1 MLFELFLKLS
11 DYSIFAFYFNDVKLL
26 IVEDDRSLSRSIY
39 DYLKLEGHICEVALT
54 LTEAKNKAAI
64 NKYDCIILDIG
75 LPDGSGLDL
84 IQEMKSNRLTGG
96 ILILSAK
103 SSLDDKLTGLKIGA
117 DDYLTKPFHFAELSA
132 RINSICRRNNF
143 LGMTEI
149 IFNEIRINT
158 NDNQAYVNDKL
169 LNLTKKEYDLLLFFM
184 ANRNIIIT
192 KESIVEH
199 LWGDNVILTDSFDFV
214 YTHVK
219 NLRKKIVAAQGRNY
233 IKCIYGFG
241 YKFIDT

>member
-1 MLFELFLKLS
+1 M
-11 DYSIFAFYFNDVKLL
+11 KLL
-26 IVEDDRSLSRSIY
+26 IVEDDRSLSRSLN
-39 DYLKLEGHICEVALT
+39 DYLKMEGHICEVALT
-54 LTEAKNKAAI
+54 FHEAINKVAD

-75 LPDGSGLDL
+75 LPDGNGMDL
-84 IQEMKSNRLTGG
+84 IREMKSNKSTGG

-103 SSLDDKLTGLKIGA
+103 SSLNDKLSGLKIGA

-158 NDNQAYVNDKL
+158 LDNQAYVNDKL

-184 ANRNIIIT
+184 ANRNRIVT

-199 LWGDNVILTDSFDFV
+199 LWGDDVILTDSFDFV

-219 NLRKKIVAAQGRNY
+219 NLRKKIIASDGRNY
-233 IKCIYGFG
+233 VKCIYGFG
-241 YKFIDT
+241 YKFSDS

>member
-1 MLFELFLKLS
+1 M
-11 DYSIFAFYFNDVKLL
+11 
-26 IVEDDRSLSRSIY
+26 
-39 DYLKLEGHICEVALT
+39 EGHICETALT
-54 LTEAKNKAAI
+54 FNESIQKAAI

-75 LPDGSGLDL
+75 LPDGNGLDL
-84 IQEMKSNRLTGG
+84 IREMKAKRLTGG

-103 SSLDDKLTGLKIGA
+103 SSIDDKLIGFKIGA

-132 RINSICRRNNF
+132 RLNSIFRRNNF
-143 LGMTEI
+143 LGLNDI

-158 NDNQAYVNDKL
+158 ADNQVYVNDKL
-169 LNLTKKEYDLLLFFM
+169 LTLTKKEYDLLLFFM
-184 ANRNIIIT
+184 ANRNRIVT

-219 NLRKKIVAAQGRNY
+219 NLRKKIVSAEGKNY

-241 YKFIDT
+241 YQFKDN

>member
-1 MLFELFLKLS
+1 
-11 DYSIFAFYFNDVKLL
+11 VKLL
-26 IVEDDRSLSRSIY
+26 IVEDDRSLCGSIN
-39 DYLKLEGHICEVALT
+39 DYLKMEGHICEVAQT
-54 LTEAKNKAAI
+54 FHQAFNKAAD
-64 NKYDCIILDIG
+64 NTYDCIILDIG
-75 LPDGSGLDL
+75 LPDGNGLD
-84 IQEMKSNRLTGG
+84 IIREMKSNKLAGG

-184 ANRNIIIT
+184 ANRNRIIT

-199 LWGDNVILTDSFDFV
+199 LWGDDVILTDSFDFV

-219 NLRKKIVAAQGRNY
+219 NLRKKIIASDGRNY

-241 YKFIDT
+241 YKFIDI

>member
-1 MLFELFLKLS
+1 M
-11 DYSIFAFYFNDVKLL
+11 KLL
-26 IVEDDRSLSRSIY
+26 IVEDDRSLSRSIN
-39 DYLKLEGHICEVALT
+39 DYLKMEGHICEIAQTFQQAL
-54 LTEAKNKAAI
+54 EKAGD

-75 LPDGSGLDL
+75 LPDGNGLD
-84 IQEMKSNRLTGG
+84 IIREMRAHKSSGG
-96 ILILSAK
+96 ILIISAK
-103 SSLDDKLTGLKIGA
+103 SSLDDKLIGLKIGA

-132 RINSICRRNNF
+132 RISSIYRRNNF

-149 IFNEIRINT
+149 NFNEIRINT
-158 NDNQAYVNDKL
+158 GDNLVYVNDKL

-184 ANRNIIIT
+184 ANRNRIIT

-199 LWGDNVILTDSFDFV
+199 LWGDDVILTDSFDFV

-219 NLRKKIVAAQGRNY
+219 NLRKKITAAGSKNY

-241 YKFIDT
+241 YKFIDN

>member
-1 MLFELFLKLS
+1 M
-11 DYSIFAFYFNDVKLL
+11 KLL
-26 IVEDDRSLSRSIY
+26 IVEDDRSLSRSIN
-39 DYLKLEGHICEVALT
+39 DYLRMEGHICEVALT
-54 LTEAKNKAAI
+54 FKDSLEKASL

-75 LPDGSGLDL
+75 LPDGNGLDL
-84 IQEMKSNRLTGG
+84 IREMKSNKLTGG
-96 ILILSAK
+96 ILILSAR
-103 SSLDDKLTGLKIGA
+103 SDLDDKITGLKIGA

-143 LGMTEI
+143 LGLNEI
-149 IFNEIRINT
+149 SFNEIRVDT
-158 NDNQAYVNDKL
+158 EGNQVYVNNKL
-169 LNLTKKEYDLLLFFM
+169 LILTKKEYDLLLFFM
-184 ANRNIIIT
+184 ANRNRIIT

-219 NLRKKIVAAQGRNY
+219 NLRKKIVTAEGRNY

-241 YKFIDT
+241 YKFIES

>member
-1 MLFELFLKLS
+1 M
-11 DYSIFAFYFNDVKLL
+11 
-26 IVEDDRSLSRSIY
+26 
-39 DYLKLEGHICEVALT
+39 EGHICEVALT
-54 LTEAKNKAAI
+54 FHEAITKVAD

-75 LPDGSGLDL
+75 LPDGSGMDV
-84 IQEMKSNRLTGG
+84 IREMKSNKSTGG

-103 SSLDDKLTGLKIGA
+103 SSLDDKLSGLKIGA

-158 NDNQAYVNDKL
+158 LDNLAYVNDKL

-184 ANRNIIIT
+184 ANRNRIIT

-199 LWGDNVILTDSFDFV
+199 LWGDDVILTDSFDFV

-219 NLRKKIVAAQGRNY
+219 NLRKKIIASDGRNY
-233 IKCIYGFG
+233 VKCIYGFG
-241 YKFIDT
+241 YKFSEG